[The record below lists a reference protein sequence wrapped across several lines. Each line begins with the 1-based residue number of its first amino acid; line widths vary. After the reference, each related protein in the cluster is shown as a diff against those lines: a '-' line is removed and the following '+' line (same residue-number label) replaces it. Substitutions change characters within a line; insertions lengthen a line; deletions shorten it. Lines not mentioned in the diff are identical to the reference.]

1 MTDEASPRRTIIP
14 QVAAESVAL
23 GLKEGDETLIHE
35 FLGFRLANENYALPL
50 RSVREILKLP
60 PVTPV
65 PRAMRHVIGIITVR
79 GRVITVIDLRRRL
92 RMTELPIS
100 KHTRVLLVDEGEETL
115 GLLVD
120 QVLQVFRLREDEL
133 ELAAAMG
140 GDTAEYVLGVGRP
153 RTAGRAGGR
162 LSPRILETPLEKEDI
177 LILLDPK
184 QLLRK

>member
-1 MTDEASPRRTIIP
+1 
-14 QVAAESVAL
+14 
-23 GLKEGDETLIHE
+23 
-35 FLGFRLANENYALPL
+35 
-50 RSVREILKLP
+50 
-60 PVTPV
+60 
-65 PRAMRHVIGIITVR
+65 
-79 GRVITVIDLRRRL
+79 
-92 RMTELPIS
+92 
-100 KHTRVLLVDEGEETL
+100 VLLVDEGEETL

-162 LSPRILETPLEKEDI
+162 LSPRVLETPLEKEDI